1 MKECRKLELEM
12 KIRSICLLMIVLA
25 NGCST
30 VKTTFMK
37 VDPCGNLVESTGR
50 CEHGVPIV
58 VKTPTHIVVS
68 IKQTDYY
75 KKQGD
80 VIERLPEATVR
91 EAVFDKIES
100 SRLVMLDPKRP
111 VSGTGKFSIK
121 YDKFGNGT
129 LTEAKYTA
137 VDETIKNVGELVRAI
152 VPKPKIGS
160 FVPSDNSIQVFP
172 SNERI
177 VAEHTFPIEAC
188 SNGEIE
194 AFVNQWINCG
204 ELDGFPHQSAC
215 YAK

>member
-1 MKECRKLELEM
+1 M

-50 CEHGVPIV
+50 CEHGIPIV

-68 IKQTDYY
+68 IKQIDYY
-75 KKQGD
+75 EKKD
-80 VIERLPEATVR
+80 KVITRLPDATVR
-91 EAVFDKIES
+91 EVVFDKIES
-100 SRLVMLDPKRP
+100 SKLVMLDPKRP
-111 VSGTGKFSIK
+111 ISGTGQFSIK
-121 YDKFGNGT
+121 YDDFGNGT

-137 VDETIKNVGELVRAI
+137 VDETIKNVGELVQAI
-152 VPKPKIGS
+152 VPISK
-160 FVPSDNSIQVFP
+160 FVPLGTTDNSIQVFP
-172 SNERI
+172 SNARI

-204 ELDGFPHQSAC
+204 EMDGFPHHSAC